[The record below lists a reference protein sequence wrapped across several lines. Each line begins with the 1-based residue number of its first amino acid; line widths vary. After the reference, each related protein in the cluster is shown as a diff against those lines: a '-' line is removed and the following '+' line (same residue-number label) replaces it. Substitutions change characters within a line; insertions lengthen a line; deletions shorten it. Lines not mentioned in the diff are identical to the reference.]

1 VNSDPLGHAGADAP
15 KSGDA
20 KAWLELS
27 LLARAAGRSH
37 RELRAFVPTAWDLA
51 QKVTHGDV
59 DRVDTYAAAQATVL
73 VVRVLQQLAP

>member
-1 VNSDPLGHAGADAP
+1 MHSDPFGHAGAP

-27 LLARAAGRSH
+27 LLARAAGRSD
-37 RELRAFVPTAWDLA
+37 RELRAFVPTAWKLA

-59 DRVDTYAAAQATVL
+59 DRVDTHAAAQATVL
-73 VVRVLQQLAP
+73 LVRVLQQLAP

>member
-1 VNSDPLGHAGADAP
+1 MNSDPFERAGADAP

-20 KAWLELS
+20 KAWLELF
-27 LLARAAGRSH
+27 LVARAAGCSH

-59 DRVDTYAAAQATVL
+59 DRIDTYAAAQATDQ